1 MERGYVLHSRPYRE
15 SSVIAN
21 LLVDGLGRV
30 DAVVRVGSGK
40 RNLKS
45 IIQPFQPLIFSLTG
59 RSELR
64 TLTQVEPMS
73 PAVPLTGKS
82 LYAGMYLNELMMRTL
97 QHGGESLF
105 ISYHKTLM
113 ALAREFSEAQLR
125 YVEMAILKELG
136 AMPSL
141 EHDGH
146 GKDIDPALRYQYLA
160 EQGFWPV
167 TEGAGQIRSWSGVSL
182 IRLANSSLIEEDL
195 PAAKGLMR
203 LLLQPL
209 LGDRPLLSR
218 ALFVANHSSVNS
230 NQS

>member
-15 SSVIAN
+15 TSVIAN

-59 RSELR
+59 RSELKTM
-64 TLTQVEPMS
+64 TLVEPMS
-73 PAVPLTGKS
+73 PAIPLTGKS
-82 LYAGMYLNELMMRTL
+82 LYAGIYLNELMIRTL
-97 QHGGESLF
+97 QHGGETLF
-105 ISYHKTLM
+105 ICYHKALM
-113 ALAREFSEAQLR
+113 ALAREFGEAQLR
-125 YVEMAILKELG
+125 YVEMALLKELG

-146 GKDIDPALRYQYLA
+146 GKEIEATLNYQYLV
-160 EQGFWPV
+160 EQGFWPIAD
-167 TEGAGQIRSWSGVSL
+167 GAGKIRIWSGAGL
-182 IRLANSSLIEEDL
+182 QRFAQGSLIEEDL

-203 LLLQPL
+203 ILLQPL
-209 LGDRPLLSR
+209 LGEKPLLSR
-218 ALFVANHSSVNS
+218 ALFAANHSSVNS
-230 NQS
+230 NLS